1 MKKLFA
7 VILILALLLPAASLA
22 LDREIDFYYGYAH
35 IEIAKDGSPFMSVI
49 YFAEDQTCYYLT
61 QLFRHDEPGLGRAY
75 VGTWGYTADG
85 DVFAKTGDN
94 TSRTFAISSLGA
106 IVDKETMEVFDRF
119 DALMK

>member
-1 MKKLFA
+1 MKKILSF
-7 VILILALLLPAASLA
+7 ILILVLVFPALAFAEEY
-22 LDREIDFYYGYAH
+22 EIDEFYGYAH
-35 IEIAKDGSPFMSVI
+35 MEVSADGSPVMYMI
-49 YFAEDQTCYYLT
+49 YFAPDQTCYFT
-61 QLFRHDEPGLGRAY
+61 VQSFRHEEPGLGRAY

-94 TSRTFAISSLGA
+94 TSRTFAISSLGS